1 MPTVTS
7 TNPPAYTRIRVGA
20 GLVFAVFGA
29 PAAWLVQLIVG
40 YALASHA
47 CYPLSV
53 PLMAPVWSGLWWVL
67 IGVDLAAVLIAG
79 AALLSATRFRRV
91 YRDADPRDLALQ
103 RNRFIANWSLLV
115 SALFSIAVVFTI
127 VMLFI
132 EPVCNY

>member
-1 MPTVTS
+1 MPIVTP
-7 TNPPAYTRIRVGA
+7 TNPPACTRLPVGA

-29 PAAWLVQLIVG
+29 PVAWLAQLIVG

-47 CYPLSV
+47 CYPLNV
-53 PLMAPVWSGLWWVL
+53 PLVAPVWDGLWWML
-67 IGVDLAAVLIAG
+67 LGVDLAAALLAI
-79 AALLSATRFRRV
+79 AALLSAMRFRRV
-91 YRDADPRDLALQ
+91 YRDAAPRNLAAQ

-132 EPVCNY
+132 EPVCNH

>member
-1 MPTVTS
+1 MPVITPS
-7 TNPPAYTRIRVGA
+7 NPPAYTRIPVGA
-20 GLVFAVFGA
+20 GLVFAAFGA
-29 PAAWLVQLIVG
+29 PTAWLIQLIVG

-53 PLMAPVWSGLWWVL
+53 PLVAPVWGGLWWIL
-67 IGVDLAAVLIAG
+67 IGVDLAAVLVAG
-79 AALLSATRFRRV
+79 AALLSALRFRRA

-132 EPVCNY
+132 APVCNY